1 MAISSPGLGSG
12 LDVNS
17 IVSQLV
23 ALERRPI
30 ELLQEKKTELTTQL
44 SSFGLLQSYMANLQ
58 SAAGELA
65 KPTLWAKNTAST
77 TAPDSVGVSA
87 SATAAPGSYRI
98 EVSTL
103 AQAQSV
109 ASAPQAAGGTAVIG
123 TGTLRI
129 QVGTGTAV
137 DVEIATANQTLEGI
151 RDRINAS
158 TAGVNASIVRDAGGA
173 RLLLTSKTSGAA
185 NTINVTASGGDG
197 GLAVLTTAG
206 GLSQV
211 QPGADASFTVNGL
224 PLTSA
229 SNTLTNVID
238 GVTLTLGRQTT
249 SAVTVTVGSDSAAL
263 KKAITDF
270 VSAYN
275 DAARYIG
282 QQTNYDDTTK
292 TAGPLQGDRTAVG
305 LETRLRTLLQQSS
318 SASTVFGRLSDI
330 GLEVQRDGLIKL
342 NDSKLNEAVKN
353 PAELSRA
360 FTTASVGFGQRF
372 KLLGETVTGSGG
384 LLPTRTQGLR
394 DSISR
399 NDKDQARL
407 EDRVTR
413 TQARLLKQYSAL
425 DTSLAQLNSLNA
437 YVSQQIT
444 NWNKQKSD

>member
-23 ALERRPI
+23 ALERKPI
-30 ELLQEKKTELTTQL
+30 ELLQQKKTELTTQL
-44 SSFGLLQSYMANLQ
+44 SSFGLLQSYMGNLQ

-65 KPTLWAKNTAST
+65 KPALYTKNTAATS
-77 TAPDSVGVSA
+77 APESVGASA
-87 SATAAPGSYRI
+87 SATAAAGSYRV
-98 EVSTL
+98 EVTTL
-103 AQAQSV
+103 AAAQSV
-109 ASAPQAAGGTAVIG
+109 AAAPQAAGSTAVIG
-123 TGTLRI
+123 TGTLHI
-129 QVGTGTAV
+129 KVGSGSAV
-137 DVEIATANQTLEGI
+137 DVEIASANQTLEGI

-173 RLLLTSKTSGAA
+173 RLLLTSKTTGAA
-185 NTINVTASGGDG
+185 NTINVTATGGDG
-197 GLAVLTTAG
+197 GLAVLTSAG

-211 QPGADASFTVNGL
+211 QPPADASFSINGL

-238 GVTLTLGRQTT
+238 GVTLTLAKPTT
-249 SAVTVTVGSDSAAL
+249 SAATVTIAPDGAAM
-263 KKAITDF
+263 KKAVTDF

-275 DAARYIG
+275 DAARYIA
-282 QQTNYDDTTK
+282 QQTNYDESTK
-292 TAGPLQGDRTAVG
+292 TSGALQGDRTAVG

-318 SASTVFGRLSDI
+318 GASTAFGRLSDV
-330 GLEVQRDGLIKL
+330 GLELQRDGTIKL
-342 NDSKLNEAVKN
+342 NDGKLSAAVKN
-353 PAELSRA
+353 PAELGRA
-360 FTTASVGFGQRF
+360 FSTASTGFAQRF
-372 KLLGETVTGSGG
+372 KLLGDTVSGTGG

-399 NDKDQARL
+399 NEKDQARF
-407 EDRVTR
+407 EDRVAR

-425 DTSLAQLNSLNA
+425 DTSLAQLNSLGS
-437 YVSQQIT
+437 YVSQQVT